1 MVWVFNQV
9 KRLNSLQLWRLVVF
23 QYFAIFWLAY
33 SVSVSY
39 NPLVF
44 HSILAFCNLL
54 AVYRTSSFYNLL
66 RLVDFGGQGC
76 QLFPDLII
84 IFAAEKINPVGN
96 AVQTEAL
103 SVRQMADRMLLNEHI
118 YSVVLDDKLQV
129 GTAIAIKEGFIVKL
143 TNDLSDFIWR
153 IVASCEALYSVR
165 HDLFFRKR
173 LTGDKRMI

>member
-9 KRLNSLQLWRLVVF
+9 KHLNSLQLWRLVVF

-66 RLVDFGGQGC
+66 RPIDFGGQGC

-84 IFAAEKINPVGN
+84 VFAAEKINPVGN
-96 AVQTEAL
+96 AVQTEVL
-103 SVRQMADRMLLNEHI
+103 SVRQTAEGVSLNGCI
-118 YSVVLDDKLQV
+118 YFVSLDD
-129 GTAIAIKEGFIVKL
+129 
-143 TNDLSDFIWR
+143 R
-153 IVASCEALYSVR
+153 
-165 HDLFFRKR
+165 
-173 LTGDKRMI
+173 